1 MKDIIKGITKLI
13 FKIIRFVLSYYF
25 QMFFNLPTCL
35 YYPNYHCYPRLDLI
49 TTTKIKF

>member
-25 QMFFNLPTCL
+25 QMFLTYPLISIILIIIVIFAWNL
-35 YYPNYHCYPRLDLI
+35 
-49 TTTKIKF
+49 

>member
-25 QMFFNLPTCL
+25 QMFST
-35 YYPNYHCYPRLDLI
+35 YPLVSIILI
-49 TTTKIKF
+49 IIAILAWI